1 MPTLSCPNPRPSG
14 RGITPLT
21 VCTSDVQ
28 MKDAVVRM
36 TASRGPGSG
45 RGFSITPIFSTPRKT
60 KAFIVSAMFMF
71 LHRGAYY
78 QTQNQL
84 KPISMGSLLMGL
96 VLPLTECTQ
105 KGEQVVRKNLANA
118 SFS

>member
-28 MKDAVVRM
+28 MKEAVVRM

-45 RGFSITPIFSTPRKT
+45 RGFSIIPTFSTPRKT
-60 KAFIVSAMFMF
+60 KAFIVSAMFIF
-71 LHRGAYY
+71 LHSGKYH
-78 QTQNQL
+78 QTHNHL
-84 KPISMGSLLMGL
+84 RPMSLIYLFMGL
-96 VLPLTECTQ
+96 VLPVTERTQ
-105 KGEQVVRKNLANA
+105 KRQTSRTEKPG
-118 SFS
+118 